1 MDVAVEGESDEKS
14 GALKIPQIGEEPL
27 PHGALQGQSK
37 LKLQQ

>member
-1 MDVAVEGESDEKS
+1 VDVAVEGESDEKS